1 MAGINI
7 HKRIA
12 IGEQAFMLCAECK
25 LAYGEESRF
34 CPNCGTKLTRKTSKI
49 YANFGK
55 NGLTSISYKMAD
67 GITIN
72 SKGNTTIPLGK
83 GISYTVT
90 SKKKK

>member
-1 MAGINI
+1 MGGINI
-7 HKRIA
+7 HKRIV
-12 IGEQAFMLCAECK
+12 IGEQTFMLCKECK
-25 LAYGEESRF
+25 LAYGEDSCF
-34 CPNCGTKLTRKTSKI
+34 CSNCGSKLTKKTSKI

-55 NGLTSISYKMAD
+55 SGMTSISYKMAD

-72 SKGNTTIPLGK
+72 SKGNTTIPLGT